1 MEAVGSNGP
10 SAWLPGA
17 AIGAGFGYAS
27 ANIVGAMMT
36 AAGLALAFV
45 TLRLDAPERRHISSP
60 HNASHYRNAR
70 ENPMSATL
78 PLAGQNILIIGGA
91 RDIGFAIANAI
102 HEAGATPVIG
112 ARDLVKARE
121 AAERIPG
128 ARAVSIDITDEDSIV
143 RALDEV
149 GPLDHIVTTASAHHN
164 VPVSQL
170 DHDHVVS
177 AFEAKVIGPMLLAK
191 HAAKTVRPDG
201 SLLLFSGVAAW
212 NPSPGYAVMG
222 ITNGAVTYAVT
233 HLAKELAPIRVNA
246 ISPGIIDSGSWDAMG
261 DNAKHEF
268 LEDSGRATLVGRVGR
283 NDDITRAAL
292 WLLEGSFVTGETI
305 HVDGGARIA

>member
-1 MEAVGSNGP
+1 M
-10 SAWLPGA
+10 
-17 AIGAGFGYAS
+17 
-27 ANIVGAMMT
+27 
-36 AAGLALAFV
+36 
-45 TLRLDAPERRHISSP
+45 
-60 HNASHYRNAR
+60 
-70 ENPMSATL
+70 
-78 PLAGQNILIIGGA
+78 
-91 RDIGFAIANAI
+91 
-102 HEAGATPVIG
+102 
-112 ARDLVKARE
+112 
-121 AAERIPG
+121 
-128 ARAVSIDITDEDSIV
+128 

>member
-1 MEAVGSNGP
+1 MA
-10 SAWLPGA
+10 AWLAGA

-27 ANIVGAMMT
+27 ANIVSAMMT

-60 HNASHYRNAR
+60 HNASHDRNAR

>member
-1 MEAVGSNGP
+1 
-10 SAWLPGA
+10 
-17 AIGAGFGYAS
+17 
-27 ANIVGAMMT
+27 
-36 AAGLALAFV
+36 
-45 TLRLDAPERRHISSP
+45 
-60 HNASHYRNAR
+60 
-70 ENPMSATL
+70 MSATL
-78 PLAGQNILIIGGA
+78 PLASQNVLIIGGA

-102 HEAGATPVIG
+102 HEVGATPVIG

-212 NPSPGYAVMG
+212 NPSP
-222 ITNGAVTYAVT
+222 
-233 HLAKELAPIRVNA
+233 
-246 ISPGIIDSGSWDAMG
+246 
-261 DNAKHEF
+261 
-268 LEDSGRATLVGRVGR
+268 
-283 NDDITRAAL
+283 
-292 WLLEGSFVTGETI
+292 
-305 HVDGGARIA
+305 